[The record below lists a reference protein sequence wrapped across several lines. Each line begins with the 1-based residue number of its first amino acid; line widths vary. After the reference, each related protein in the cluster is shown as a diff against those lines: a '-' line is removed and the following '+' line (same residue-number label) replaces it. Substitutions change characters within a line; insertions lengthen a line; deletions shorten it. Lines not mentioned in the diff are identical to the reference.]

1 MSQLEIADERCVKG
15 GTMILVEKTLA
26 ILAALVRQTW
36 HNPLVGLLLMVA
48 VCAVFAWRVCTPS
61 RSNRWV
67 VRKGVCPCC
76 GSALF
81 GTTLAYQ
88 RLPGLD
94 LESPESPYLCL
105 ACDSAKVA
113 ALQRPYH
120 LERADD

>member
-1 MSQLEIADERCVKG
+1 
-15 GTMILVEKTLA
+15 MILLEKTLD

-36 HNPLVGLLLMVA
+36 RYPLVALLLMVA
-48 VCAVFAWRVCTPS
+48 ASAVLSWWMYTSP
-61 RSNRWV
+61 RSDRWV
-67 VRKGVCPCC
+67 VRKGVCPFC

-94 LESPESPYLCL
+94 LVYPESPYLCL
-105 ACDSAKVA
+105 TCDRAKVA
-113 ALQRPYH
+113 VLQRQAQ